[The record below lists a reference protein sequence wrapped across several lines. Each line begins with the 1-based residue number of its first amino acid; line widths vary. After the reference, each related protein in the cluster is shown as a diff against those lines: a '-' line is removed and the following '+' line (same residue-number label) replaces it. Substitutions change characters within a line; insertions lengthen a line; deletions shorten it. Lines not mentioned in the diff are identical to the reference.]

1 MALQSNP
8 EPATQLHAASQAPV
22 VPAGKLPQF
31 HAVGFSGH
39 RHLADPAGTARAI
52 RGALDA
58 LRAQVPGEW
67 IAFSSIARGGDQL
80 FVQQARAI
88 GLSWHAILPLSHAEF
103 ATDFTPDE
111 WSVVEETL
119 ATADHLKV
127 ITENGDRK
135 DAYLDCGIE
144 TVNGSDVLIAVW
156 DGDSA
161 RGKGGTAEVVEYA
174 KTIGKPVMIIDAI
187 THEMRKENWDR
198 LEPNDAVLDDLNG
211 LPEAASAWA
220 VNPFKAPDAV
230 FLFQQKCDYHATHG
244 APGFRRLI
252 VSTVVAHVVATVIG
266 AAVVGYGLHLLAL
279 AMARTVVH
287 HLRPR
292 CSASCCAARCT
303 RTTAGCAAGSRRSS
317 VDRRWPPGDCRE
329 PLRCCTTST
338 SQAHAAWHARC
349 TSCTRAR
356 PRRGPCRSRSSSEF
370 TWRNESTTS
379 WPTTTG
385 R

>member
-1 MALQSNP
+1 
-8 EPATQLHAASQAPV
+8 
-22 VPAGKLPQF
+22 LPQF

-52 RGALDA
+52 GDALDA

-80 FVQQARAI
+80 FVRQARAI

-111 WSVVEETL
+111 WSAVEETL

-161 RGKGGTAEVVEYA
+161 RGKGGTAEIVEYA
-174 KTIGKPVMIIDAI
+174 KTTGKPVMIIDAI

-220 VNPFKAPDAV
+220 VNPFKAPD
-230 FLFQQKCDYHATHG
+230 
-244 APGFRRLI
+244 
-252 VSTVVAHVVATVIG
+252 VALAR
-266 AAVVGYGLHLLAL
+266 AVVHLLCPWSGDRPASQDAL
-279 AMARTVVH
+279 APQLGA
-287 HLRPR
+287 LP
-292 CSASCCAARCT
+292 ARC
-303 RTTAGCAAGSRRSS
+303 RILSLGPGHLGTAA
-317 VDRRWPPGDCRE
+317 
-329 PLRCCTTST
+329 
-338 SQAHAAWHARC
+338 
-349 TSCTRAR
+349 
-356 PRRGPCRSRSSSEF
+356 SRSAAAQ
-370 TWRNESTTS
+370 
-379 WPTTTG
+379 P
-385 R
+385 